1 MHSAWA
7 TNGDCQLLL
16 SVGVRSTNMH
26 MVAIIMCTV
35 DASVSLLCSA
45 VQSIACSVVLHMI
58 AYALATLPLQTMV
71 QDDEYVSIS
80 SANLNQRS
88 LEGTRDTELGMGAWQ
103 PAYTLANAKHGR
115 GGGGTARKPGEHD
128 NVDAGPASG
137 HMDDRGGNYAD
148 VDENR
153 DNSGDYLFGDQQN
166 VSSSGRSGTG
176 GHRGHQDN
184 TGVTPGN
191 VAGASHVGAVDQPDS
206 EPSTRT
212 PSQTG
217 HSQIK
222 PSFSTSQTHAAQ
234 LTQSQPVENP
244 PVGTL
249 LSQPPSANWGQAA
262 DSQIISA
269 APKQSIPASPSQGQS
284 ASSHTA
290 VANASEGHKAGNSSQ
305 LGQEQIDSQHF
316 QQDQYQPQGQAD
328 QRTSQEEEKDKGQPA
343 RGGVRPGQKV
353 AYPKGEVYG
362 YRMALWLEHLS
373 GKWDPVYD
381 QPHSLECIRRVN
393 QLAEQ
398 NWLQFNGE
406 EDVDMS
412 GHLIM
417 FPVVVSKEGN
427 MIPRMKDGA
436 FSDIDNNVQGKKHRP
451 IPAMFLN

>member
-1 MHSAWA
+1 MSALW
-7 TNGDCQLLL
+7 CC
-16 SVGVRSTNMH
+16 V
-26 MVAIIMCTV
+26 
-35 DASVSLLCSA
+35 CSHA
-45 VQSIACSVVLHMI
+45 HWQQCSKQW
-58 AYALATLPLQTMV
+58 LPLQTMV

-115 GGGGTARKPGEHD
+115 GGGGTARNPGEHD

-153 DNSGDYLFGDQQN
+153 GNSGDYLSGDQQN
-166 VSSSGRSGTG
+166 VSSSGRSGTSR
-176 GHRGHQDN
+176 HRGHQDS

-191 VAGASHVGAVDQPDS
+191 VAGASHVGAVAQPDS

-212 PSQTG
+212 HSVTG
-217 HSQIK
+217 SE
-222 PSFSTSQTHAAQ
+222 PSFNTHVSQH
-234 LTQSQPVENP
+234 TQSQPVDGP
-244 PVGTL
+244 PVGAL
-249 LSQPPSANWGQAA
+249 LSQPPSASWKQATGGQTR
-262 DSQIISA
+262 SA
-269 APKQSIPASPSQGQS
+269 APNQSVPAKLSQDHL
-284 ASSHTA
+284 ASHTTA
-290 VANASEGHKAGNSSQ
+290 VADASQGHQAGNTSQ
-305 LGQEQIDSQHF
+305 PGPEPVPVRQSQQNQCQPEGQAEQHAS
-316 QQDQYQPQGQAD
+316 QQD
-328 QRTSQEEEKDKGQPA
+328 KGEPA

-393 QLAEQ
+393 HLAEQ

-406 EDVDMS
+406 EDVDMT

-417 FPVVVSKEGN
+417 FPIVVSKEGN
-427 MIPRMKDGA
+427 MTARMKDGA
-436 FSDIDNNVQGKKHRP
+436 FSDIDNNIQGKKHRP